1 MTSGNFDCSI
11 SLRFPYIFILV
22 PSGGERSL
30 ILTMSKTELLQQ
42 IRESERQNASSL
54 EQAESD
60 RQASLRKAQQDRAGL
75 VEKARTKATKK
86 AEKDFAKARKRIE
99 ASKQELLDDGLAGV
113 VKIRKGAEKKRDKAA
128 KQFVTR
134 FLESFNA

>member
-1 MTSGNFDCSI
+1 
-11 SLRFPYIFILV
+11 
-22 PSGGERSL
+22 
-30 ILTMSKTELLQQ
+30 MSKAELLQQ
-42 IRESERQNASSL
+42 IRESERQNAASL
-54 EQAESD
+54 EQVESD

-75 VEKARTKATKK
+75 VEKTRTKATKK

-99 ASKQELLDDGLAGV
+99 ALKQELLDDGLEREK
-113 VKIRKGAEKKRDKAA
+113 KIRKDAEKKRGKAA

>member
-1 MTSGNFDCSI
+1 
-11 SLRFPYIFILV
+11 
-22 PSGGERSL
+22 
-30 ILTMSKTELLQQ
+30 MSKAELLQQ

-99 ASKQELLDDGLAGV
+99 ARKQKLLDDGLAGV
-113 VKIRKGAEKKRDKAA
+113 VEIRKDAEKKRGKAA
-128 KQFVTR
+128 KQFVVR